1 MMRTVFAIA
10 FTALA
15 ALPAAAR
22 ADDATRLAP
31 EIAQCINDNAPKV
44 EAAVS
49 DLNQAVDFLVSDVCA
64 EPIAAQ
70 EAQQAKRSSDR
81 MAAQWK
87 KLCDEE
93 TADKKKSGADY
104 CMMTKIGF
112 AGEPSDEEGAGAYT
126 AILGVSTWNKPAAAV
141 ALASRRLL
149 DLRLSHMSAK
159 GTK

>member
-1 MMRTVFAIA
+1 MMRFD
-10 FTALA
+10 FALA
-15 ALPAAAR
+15 LATLIALPAAAR
-22 ADDATRLAP
+22 ADDSATLAP
-31 EIAQCINDNAPKV
+31 EIAQCINDNASKV

-70 EAQQAKRSSDR
+70 GAQQAKRSSER

-93 TADKKKSGADY
+93 PADKKKSGSDFCA
-104 CMMTKIGF
+104 MTKLGF
-112 AGEPSDEEGAGAYT
+112 ASESGDEDGLSY
-126 AILGVSTWNKPAAAV
+126 AIAANTWGKPAAAV
-141 ALASRRLL
+141 ALASRKLL
-149 DLRLSHMSAK
+149 DLRLSHTPAK